1 MKLKQ
6 ILLALIAVSVLLSC
20 SANKELNAKNEAQKV
35 EIAQLQAEVNR
46 LKLAADR
53 KDVELDGIMAKLD
66 EIQNVQIK
74 NNRVVLTNSILF
86 ASGSAKISDSGRK
99 ILDDIW
105 NILVTVPNRE
115 ILIEGHT
122 DNVPIAKKDLG
133 TYKTNWELSA
143 IRSIA
148 IVHYVSQHKGANPA
162 RLGAVGYGEFRPV
175 ADNETEENR
184 MLNRRVEIVI
194 GRQLTK

>member
-1 MKLKQ
+1 M
-6 ILLALIAVSVLLSC
+6 SVLLSC

-46 LKLAADR
+46 LKLAADK

>member
-1 MKLKQ
+1 MQ
-6 ILLALIAVSVLLSC
+6 IKYFLLVIVALSVLLSC
-20 SANKELNAKNEAQKV
+20 SANKEMSEINAAQKL
-35 EIAQLQAEVNR
+35 EITKLQAEVNR
-46 LKLAADR
+46 LKLAAGM

-86 ASGSAKISDSGRK
+86 ASGSAKISDSGRQ

-105 NILVTVPNRE
+105 DILVTVPNRE

-122 DNVPIAKKDLG
+122 DNVPISKKDVG

-143 IRSIA
+143 VRSIA

-175 ADNETEENR
+175 ASNDTEEGR

-194 GRQLTK
+194 GRELK

>member
-1 MKLKQ
+1 MKIKH
-6 ILLALIAVSVLLSC
+6 ILLVLIVVSVLLSC
-20 SANKELNAKNEAQKV
+20 SANKEMSAKNEAQK
-35 EIAQLQAEVNR
+35 AQITKLQDEVKQ
-46 LKLAADR
+46 LKAASSK
-53 KDVELDGIMAKLD
+53 KDVELDQLMSKLD
-66 EIQNVQIK
+66 DIQNVQIK

-86 ASGSAKISDSGRK
+86 SSGSAKISESGRK

-122 DNVPIAKKDLG
+122 DNVPISKKDIG

-143 IRSIA
+143 VRSLA
-148 IVHYVSQHKGANPA
+148 IIHYVSQHKGANPA

-175 ADNETEENR
+175 ADNDTEENR